1 MSDYRYGCRMSK
13 THTETEKRLDDH
25 HERISA
31 VEDKQAAQTTDI
43 AVLASQFAS
52 MLWLGRA
59 VATMM
64 MVSLIKQLFFS

>member
-1 MSDYRYGCRMSK
+1 MSK
-13 THTETEKRLDDH
+13 THTETEKRLHERIDDH
-25 HERISA
+25 HERITA

>member
-1 MSDYRYGCRMSK
+1 MSK
-13 THTETEKRLDDH
+13 THTETEKRLHERIDHH
-25 HERISA
+25 HERITA